1 MQRSYIDR
9 FFKKQCIFE
18 KSDLNP
24 YHIPHKNTGK
34 NKRQDKWDDP
44 AYSWPPKYEQST
56 KIGGLELLNVV
67 NKEEIKK
74 FKDVPKFE
82 KVPVKLGDK
91 IEYEYYMSLTNKTRL
106 KYTGIVIGT
115 ANTNSITSSFRV
127 LVNVKGTLIESNYLY
142 YSPMMASIKILNRS
156 YNSRKTKMFNMRNV
170 RFFGSKLRSLLRG
183 GKNLNM
189 TKKIAKQSY
198 KPIENSKNKTIV
210 FEK

>member
-1 MQRSYIDR
+1 
-9 FFKKQCIFE
+9 
-18 KSDLNP
+18 
-24 YHIPHKNTGK
+24 
-34 NKRQDKWDDP
+34 
-44 AYSWPPKYEQST
+44 
-56 KIGGLELLNVV
+56 
-67 NKEEIKK
+67 
-74 FKDVPKFE
+74 
-82 KVPVKLGDK
+82 
-91 IEYEYYMSLTNKTRL
+91 MSLTNKTRL